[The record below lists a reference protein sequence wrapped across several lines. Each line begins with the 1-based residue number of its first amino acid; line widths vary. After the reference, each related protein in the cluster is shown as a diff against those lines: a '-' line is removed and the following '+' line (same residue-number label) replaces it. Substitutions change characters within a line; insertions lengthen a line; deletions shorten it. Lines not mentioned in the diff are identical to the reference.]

1 MILASY
7 HPLAGSRSIVRLA
20 SHGGKY
26 FHVVLTNPPFGK
38 KSSVAYVNEE
48 GGQER
53 DALTILRDDFWA
65 STSSKQVNFVQ
76 HVRPI
81 LEIHGRAAVV
91 VPDNL
96 PDPDFIAAEVA
107 DDLRAAL
114 EQIAEIQGDLT
125 GAGREGRGLLR
136 SARRLLR
143 RLSTCFAARPPPGPR
158 SSGWSPRSRRRFSSR
173 SGSSSPG

>member
-96 PDPDFIAAEVA
+96 PAQTSS
-107 DDLRAAL
+107 R
-114 EQIAEIQGDLT
+114 
-125 GAGREGRGLLR
+125 
-136 SARRLLR
+136 
-143 RLSTCFAARPPPGPR
+143 PR
-158 SSGWSPRSRRRFSSR
+158 SPTTSGRPWSRSRRSR
-173 SGSSSPG
+173 GI